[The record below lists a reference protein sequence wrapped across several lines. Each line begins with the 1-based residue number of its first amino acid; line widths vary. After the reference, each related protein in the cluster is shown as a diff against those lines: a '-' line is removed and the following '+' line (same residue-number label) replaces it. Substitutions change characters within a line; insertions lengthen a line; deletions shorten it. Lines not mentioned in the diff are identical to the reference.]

1 MHDRHREGTMNPN
14 SYSTLTGKP
23 PGEEAPRA
31 GTRTLRELLRSA
43 SWAQSMGEP
52 ALLRLEAGVIEK
64 AVPAGGYVCHKGEP
78 AEQWVGVIDGLVK
91 ISSVWT
97 TGKTVTFTGVPPGGW
112 LGEGSLLKHEL
123 RKYDVV
129 ALRDSRIAYM
139 NRQTFQWLLD
149 NCLTFNQYLLTQI
162 NERLGQFIAMVEHER
177 LLEPDARVARSLA
190 ALFHPVLYPGLGK
203 QLQISQEEVGFLAG
217 VSRQRANQA
226 LKCLE
231 EAGLLKIEYGGITIL
246 DVSGLRTYGG

>member
-1 MHDRHREGTMNPN
+1 MKPVP
-14 SYSTLTGKP
+14 YSTLTSVNSSGRTESESGQP
-23 PGEEAPRA
+23 
-31 GTRTLRELLRSA
+31 RTLAVMLKESVWAREMDDSILARVLS
-43 SWAQSMGEP
+43 GV
-52 ALLRLEAGVIEK
+52 LEKTI
-64 AVPAGGYVCHKGEP
+64 PAGGYVCHKGE
-78 AEQWVGVIDGLVK
+78 ATEQWVGVIDGLVK

-112 LGEGSLLKHEL
+112 LGEGSMLKRET

-149 NCLTFNQYLLTQI
+149 NCISFNRFLLTQI
-162 NERLGQFIAMVEHER
+162 NERLGQFIAMVEYER

-190 ALFHPVLYPGLGK
+190 QLFHPVLYPGLGP
-203 QLQISQEEVGFLAG
+203 QLQISQEEVGYLAG
-217 VSRQRANQA
+217 VSRQRVNQA

-231 EAGLLKIEYGGITIL
+231 EAGLLRIEYGGITVL
-246 DVSGLRTYGG
+246 DVPGLRTYGG

>member
-1 MHDRHREGTMNPN
+1 MNPN
-14 SYSTLTGKP
+14 TYSSLTGDP
-23 PGEEAPRA
+23 PGDSGA
-31 GTRTLRELLRSA
+31 GAGGGGRRTLGQMLRASA
-43 SWAQSMGEP
+43 WAQAMGE
-52 ALLRLEAGVIEK
+52 AEFARVEAGVIEK
-64 AVPAGGYVCHKGEP
+64 SVPAGGYVCHKGEP
-78 AEQWVGVIDGLVK
+78 AEQWVGIIEGLVK

-112 LGEGSLLKHEL
+112 LGEGSMLKHEL

-149 NCLTFNQYLLTQI
+149 NCISFNRFLLTQI

-190 ALFHPVLYPGLGK
+190 ALFHPVLYPGLGP

-246 DVSGLRTYGG
+246 DIPGLRTYGG

>member
-1 MHDRHREGTMNPN
+1 MNSN
-14 SYSTLTGKP
+14 AYSTLTGKTP
-23 PGEEAPRA
+23 TEPGEE
-31 GTRTLRELLRSA
+31 GTRTGSRTLRDLLRSA
-43 SWAQSMGEP
+43 SWAQAMGDDDL
-52 ALLRLEAGVIEK
+52 ARLEAGVVEK
-64 AVPAGGYVCHKGEP
+64 SVSAGGYVCHKGEP

-112 LGEGSLLKHEL
+112 LGEGSMLKHEL

-139 NRQTFQWLLD
+139 NRQTFQWLLE
-149 NCLTFNQYLLTQI
+149 NCISFNQYLLTQI

-190 ALFHPVLYPGLGK
+190 SLFHPVLYPGLGK

-246 DVSGLRTYGG
+246 DIPGLRTYGG